1 MAKQQQ
7 DQSPDPELAAIADYV
22 QGYEIRSD
30 AAFATAHLA
39 LFDFLGC
46 ALAGL
51 DEEDCRRIIRPIV
64 PQALAPGAA
73 RIPGTR
79 YELDPATAA
88 FAMGCMG
95 RWLDFNDSWFGTGGG
110 HPADMLGAL
119 LGTADYLSRRA
130 RAARSEPVPM
140 ATVAELAIK
149 AYEILGLH
157 LLENEFG
164 RYDFTAPLK
173 AATAAAVCSLLGGG
187 PTEIVAALS
196 QGWVDGQPLRLF
208 RTPFTGPRK
217 NWASPDAAAR
227 GVWHAF
233 KAMDGEP
240 GYPRA
245 LSAPE
250 WGVTDVE
257 QGGKP
262 FRSPLPYGSH
272 VMERIQF
279 KVYPAQFRAQTAME
293 AAIRLY
299 PTVAPRLDEVAR
311 VEIHTHQRTLRT
323 IDKPGP
329 LSLPSERDHSLQ
341 YIAAIGL
348 IFGDLEYRHYHD
360 DVASDPRIDAL
371 IAKMTVVERP
381 AYTAGY
387 DDRAKGMDANAIAV
401 RFADGSAT
409 KEVEILY
416 PMGDARRRA
425 EAIPVLAKKFRRNIK
440 GRLPKAQEDMLLR
453 LYDDPPALSAMPV
466 DDFMALTVPPAG

>member
-1 MAKQQQ
+1 MAAPQT
-7 DQSPDPELAAIADYV
+7 DLSPDPELAAIADYV
-22 QGYEIRSD
+22 LGHEIRSD

-64 PQALAPGAA
+64 PGAETPGGA

-79 YELDPATAA
+79 YQFDPTTAA

-110 HPADMLGAL
+110 HPADMLGGL
-119 LGTADYLSRRA
+119 LGTADWLSRRA
-130 RAARSEPVPM
+130 RTEGKAPVTMAAI
-140 ATVAELAIK
+140 ATLAIK

-173 AATAAAVCSLLGGG
+173 AATAATVCSLLGGG
-187 PTEIVAALS
+187 RREIVAALS
-196 QGWVDGQPLRLF
+196 QGWVDGQPLRIF
-208 RTPFTGPRK
+208 RTPYTGPRK
-217 NWASPDAAAR
+217 NWGSPDAAAR

-233 KAMDGEP
+233 KAVDGEP
-240 GYPRA
+240 GYPRV
-245 LSAPE
+245 LTTPE
-250 WGVTDVE
+250 WGLYDVE
-257 QGGKP
+257 QNGTP
-262 FRSPLPYGSH
+262 FHNPLPYGSH

-293 AAIRLY
+293 AAIRLH
-299 PTVAPRLDEVAR
+299 PMVAPRLGAVTW
-311 VEIHTHQRTLRT
+311 VEIHTHARTLKT

-329 LSLPSERDHSLQ
+329 LALPSERDHSLQ
-341 YIAAIGL
+341 YITAIGL

-360 DVASDPRIDAL
+360 AVARDPRIDRL
-371 IAKMTVVERP
+371 IGTMTVAERP

-387 DDRAKGMDANAIAV
+387 NDRVRRTDANAI
-401 RFADGSAT
+401 RIHFADGGAT
-409 KEVEILY
+409 EEVEILY
-416 PMGDARRRA
+416 PMGDAKRRD
-425 EAIPVLAKKFRRNIK
+425 EAIPVLARKFRRNIA
-440 GRLPKAQEDMLLR
+440 GRLPAAQEAALLR
-453 LYDDPPALSAMPV
+453 LYDDPAALAAMAV
-466 DDFMALTVPPAG
+466 DDFMALTVAKG